1 MSKNHSFPVKIN
13 VNSGGYHLVIDLYSG
28 LLTLDGTGNVYGT
41 PWRTYGRKIGHQ
53 HGEILCI
60 IS

>member
-1 MSKNHSFPVKIN
+1 M
-13 VNSGGYHLVIDLYSG
+13 IDLYSG